1 LSKTH
6 EHFLNFLAFL
16 VLTFHALLV
25 LGENMKFHYLPVRF
39 AQFRVNLCTHFT
51 NLAKRGAFYHLPQLS
66 VQPSSYI
73 KQKEIC
79 VIVCENMMC
88 GLFPS
93 EIQKPLVFVN
103 EEKCCEINVT
113 DLEGRLFISRF
124 LWKNIS
130 FSGKSSCVHVLE
142 TPL

>member
-6 EHFLNFLAFL
+6 EHFLNFLSL
-16 VLTFHALLV
+16 LLLCFHTLLV
-25 LGENMKFHYLPVRF
+25 LCENMKFHYLPVRF
-39 AQFRVNLCTHFT
+39 AHFCVNLCTHFT
-51 NLAKRGAFYHLPQLS
+51 NLAKRGTFYHLPQLS

-73 KQKEIC
+73 KHKSIC
-79 VIVCENMMC
+79 VILCKNMMR

-113 DLEGRLFISRF
+113 DLEGGLFISRF
-124 LWKNIS
+124 
-130 FSGKSSCVHVLE
+130 
-142 TPL
+142 